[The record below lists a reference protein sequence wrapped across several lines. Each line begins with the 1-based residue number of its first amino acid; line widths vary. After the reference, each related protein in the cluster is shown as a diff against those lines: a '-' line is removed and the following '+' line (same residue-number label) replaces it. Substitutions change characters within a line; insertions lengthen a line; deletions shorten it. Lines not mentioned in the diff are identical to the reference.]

1 MIKAIV
7 VVGISISNIN
17 VNYSI
22 KIAGVNLVEFSFRRS
37 SILSSCELN
46 TV

>member
-17 VNYSI
+17 VNCSI
-22 KIAGVNLVEFSFRRS
+22 KIAGVNLVQFQEKQHF
-37 SILSSCELN
+37 SSCELN